1 MTGALTV
8 LVLAGERDG
17 RLDPLAEAAG
27 VALKALS
34 PVAGRPM
41 VAHVLD
47 ALAASHRVGEL
58 RISINA
64 GSGLER
70 LPDVRSLAASG
81 RLIVFS
87 SRPNLVDS
95 VLDALHGAAFPVLI
109 VTADSVLIT
118 PDQIAEF
125 DIAARRSDAEVAV
138 ALARREQVLA
148 AHPDGQRKFY
158 TCSDGAF
165 SNCNMYWIGE
175 ASALR
180 AAELFR
186 SGGQFVKHPM
196 RVVSALGL
204 RGIVELVR
212 FRLGLS
218 ALNASFKRL
227 SRRFGLRIV
236 PIELSDGAA
245 AIDVDHLRSLR
256 VTEEVLAWRHAEPQ
270 RLAAE

>member
-17 RLDPLAEAAG
+17 RIDPLAEAAG
-27 VALKALS
+27 VSLKALS

-41 VAHVLD
+41 IAHVLD
-47 ALAASHRVGEL
+47 ALAASHRVDQV

-70 LPDVRSLAASG
+70 LAEAQSLAAAG
-81 RLIVFS
+81 RLTLVP
-87 SRPNLVDS
+87 SRRNLVDS
-95 VLDALHGAAFPVLI
+95 VLDALDGAAFPVLI
-109 VTADSVLIT
+109 VTADSALIS
-118 PDQIAEF
+118 PEHIAAF
-125 DIAARRSDAEVAV
+125 DIAARRSGAEVAV
-138 ALARREQVLA
+138 ALARRESVLA

-158 TCSDGAF
+158 KCSDGAF

-186 SGGQFVKHPM
+186 SGGQFVKHPL
-196 RVVSALGL
+196 RVVGALGL
-204 RGIVELVR
+204 SGVVEILR
-212 FRLGLS
+212 FRFGLS
-218 ALNASFKRL
+218 ALDAAFRRLSKRL
-227 SRRFGLRIV
+227 GLRIL

-245 AIDVDHLRSLR
+245 AIDVDHARSLR
-256 VTEEVLAWRHAEPQ
+256 VTEEVLAWRSGAAH